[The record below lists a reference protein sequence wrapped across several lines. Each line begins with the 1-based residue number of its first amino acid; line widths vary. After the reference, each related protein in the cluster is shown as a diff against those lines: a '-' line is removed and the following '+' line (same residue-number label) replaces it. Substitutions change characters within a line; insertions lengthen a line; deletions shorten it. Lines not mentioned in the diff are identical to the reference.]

1 VNRSLVALTVAAPL
15 LLVGCADAP
24 GTDALSTE
32 ATALTE
38 RLDAINVAVTQWRS
52 AETLAEAKAGAEAAR
67 NFVVGPTG
75 PGYGDVDGD
84 GTIRGENEEG
94 LLPGLTL
101 EGLAQLSSVASCAEA
116 DVLGG
121 SWSDPAARW
130 ATAQDAYDAW
140 TPSTNTMPTLPSH
153 PQRIVGW
160 ATFTLALDGA
170 ATDSL
175 ADAREYA
182 GHAQLHVDVSRAALE
197 PCLD

>member
-1 VNRSLVALTVAAPL
+1 MTRTAISLAIAGSL
-15 LLVGCADAP
+15 LLSACSDPPDAEV
-24 GTDALSTE
+24 LNSE
-32 ATALTE
+32 ATAVTQ
-38 RLDAINVAVTQWRS
+38 RLDAIEASVTQWRS

-75 PGYGDVDGD
+75 PGYGDGDGD
-84 GTIRGENEEG
+84 GTIRGENEGG

-101 EGLAQLSSVASCAEA
+101 EGLAQLSSVSPCAVA

-140 TPSTNTMPTLPSH
+140 TPSNNTMPTLPSH

-175 ADAREYA
+175 DDAHEYA